1 MGRGGAGR
9 ASVMRGGGGAGV
21 MQQVEGGGRGEGRG
35 RGLAAR
41 HAPGLP
47 GPAPTCA
54 GPSSRRC
61 VAAGPGLA
69 LTIRPVCASLP
80 ATTENRACVRVA
92 GRDVTVTELVLPAD
106 SRLSHSR
113 PAAV

>member
-1 MGRGGAGR
+1 MEEWGGA
-9 ASVMRGGGGAGV
+9 ASCGEWCRPGV
-21 MQQVEGGGRGEGRG
+21 MQQQVEEKEGGRAGG
-35 RGLAAR
+35 AACQR

-54 GPSSRRC
+54 GPGCRRC
-61 VAAGPGLA
+61 VAGGPGLTV
-69 LTIRPVCASLP
+69 TIRPVCASPP
-80 ATTENRACVRVA
+80 ATTENRACVCESA